1 MSKDI
6 FIIPR
11 KKINGEYIIYA
22 PLQNIAFLGNKRA
35 VEIVDKY
42 IKGCEVTDE
51 EKETIV
57 WDYLTKIEAM
67 RQTLPESKT
76 IGSES
81 SVVIILSQSCNLA
94 CTYCYAQEARS
105 SKILSKDKLK
115 IVIDDVLSRS
125 LLIVDFVFIGGGE
138 PLIAWELIKW
148 AIKYIYDNK
157 KNSTQVNITIT
168 TNATLLTDEKIWYLK
183 KYNVHLGISFDIL
196 PRVQNTQRQFANLKC
211 GSFDIVNAVIENIDN
226 AKISY
231 SFRSTITK
239 LNVELMPEM
248 VRFVETNYKN
258 VKKLHFEPVLSS
270 IDNDQAFYNVFIESF
285 MKAREFGLKNGIIV
299 YNSISNSIDKLNSR
313 FCRGEFCI
321 TPTGAIV
328 ACHRISSENE
338 PAFKFVNYGF
348 VNEQVNFNLSQRSEV
363 YKRFNEKYEKCA
375 TCFAKWHCAGGC
387 LADKL
392 VQSPEQQQQDK
403 CYFTKSLIALLLEER
418 LTNNNL
424 LK

>member
-51 EKETIV
+51 EKETVV

-226 AKISY
+226 AEISY

-285 MKAREFGLKNGIIV
+285 MKAREFGLKNDTV
-299 YNSISNSIDKLNSR
+299 PNSVSR
-313 FCRGEFCI
+313 
-321 TPTGAIV
+321 
-328 ACHRISSENE
+328 
-338 PAFKFVNYGF
+338 
-348 VNEQVNFNLSQRSEV
+348 
-363 YKRFNEKYEKCA
+363 
-375 TCFAKWHCAGGC
+375 
-387 LADKL
+387 
-392 VQSPEQQQQDK
+392 
-403 CYFTKSLIALLLEER
+403 EE
-418 LTNNNL
+418 
-424 LK
+424 

>member
-1 MSKDI
+1 
-6 FIIPR
+6 
-11 KKINGEYIIYA
+11 
-22 PLQNIAFLGNKRA
+22 
-35 VEIVDKY
+35 
-42 IKGCEVTDE
+42 
-51 EKETIV
+51 
-57 WDYLTKIEAM
+57 M

-299 YNSISNSIDKLNSR
+299 YNSISNSIDKL
-313 FCRGEFCI
+313 G
-321 TPTGAIV
+321 TDV
-328 ACHRISSENE
+328 
-338 PAFKFVNYGF
+338 
-348 VNEQVNFNLSQRSEV
+348 
-363 YKRFNEKYEKCA
+363 
-375 TCFAKWHCAGGC
+375 
-387 LADKL
+387 
-392 VQSPEQQQQDK
+392 
-403 CYFTKSLIALLLEER
+403 
-418 LTNNNL
+418 
-424 LK
+424 